1 MGRNGYCDQVGLHR
15 SVVVGRQ
22 GVQLDGTNCYMST
35 MFNSVNEN
43 DEGLFRTRSREKR
56 EREGE
61 GSCRVADKRWPIHFH
76 LGVVRKWPHDIRTN
90 NMLVHVLKVIV
101 MPFWMDGW

>member
-1 MGRNGYCDQVGLHR
+1 MGQNGYCDQVGLYR

-43 DEGLFRTRSREKR
+43 DEGLFRTKSREKR
-56 EREGE
+56 EKEKDHVVSLTSDGQSTSTWV
-61 GSCRVADKRWPIHFH
+61 SCES
-76 LGVVRKWPHDIRTN
+76 GRT
-90 NMLVHVLKVIV
+90 IYERIIC
-101 MPFWMDGW
+101 